1 MDPDDRDPS
10 PQNIDQ
16 IISAEVPD
24 KDVDPEGYMAV
35 ENFMMHGPCGQAC
48 YKSPC
53 MINGKCSKHFPKM
66 FCEETSIDEEG
77 FPIYRRR
84 NNGRTVEKNGVQL
97 DSRYVVPYNRDLIV
111 KY

>member
-35 ENFMMHGPCGQAC
+35 ENFIMHGPCGQAC
-48 YKSPC
+48 YKSSC
-53 MINGKCSKHFPKM
+53 MINGKCSKHFPKI
-66 FCEETSIDEEG
+66 FCAESSIDEEG

-84 NNGRTVEKNGVQL
+84 NNARIVEKSGVQL
-97 DSRYVVPYNRDLIV
+97 DSRYVVPYTGT
-111 KY
+111 